1 MIVLIFFFGFFGL
14 SRSSQA
20 ADYYGATTGNDS
32 DNGSLGSPWRTINKA
47 LSACLLPLAML
58 CVSSAQAATYYV
70 DQTHP
75 GANDA
80 NSGTQTLPWKTIQ
93 KAADTL
99 AAGDTALVMSGTYPE
114 RITIPAP
121 KSGTAGSPI
130 TFKASP
136 RRSVVMQ
143 GFHVTANYIRIEGFD
158 ISTSMGGWNGGGVW
172 IAGNNLE
179 ILDNYF
185 HDIPGPAVSF
195 SWSFSWAGGAPGLW
209 HDIYIARNRI
219 YRCNM
224 GLSIRGRNIVAEDN
238 EIERL
243 IYTSG
248 DADNFRFF
256 GENITIRRSY
266 MHGTQQSEIGPSHT
280 DGFQTFDNNGE
291 FAQHVL
297 IENNILT
304 GFYHQGF
311 MGEAAFHGNSF
322 DITFRNNIFEGSQS
336 WGLAISDR
344 LRDVKAYN
352 NVFANITNHGVGL
365 TNGAQG
371 EVYNNI
377 FFNGGSN
384 YWADDTSTL
393 TAGGYNLIS
402 KSHYPNYKTATDLVD
417 IDPRFVDPANLLG
430 NDGLPFTADDGFHLQ
445 SNSPAIDAGVDLRAS
460 GMADDADRILRPQG
474 PAWDIGAYEFVSGVP
489 DTTPPS
495 APRNFRIR

>member
-1 MIVLIFFFGFFGL
+1 
-14 SRSSQA
+14 
-20 ADYYGATTGNDS
+20 
-32 DNGSLGSPWRTINKA
+32 
-47 LSACLLPLAML
+47 
-58 CVSSAQAATYYV
+58 
-70 DQTHP
+70 
-75 GANDA
+75 
-80 NSGTQTLPWKTIQ
+80 
-93 KAADTL
+93 
-99 AAGDTALVMSGTYPE
+99 
-114 RITIPAP
+114 
-121 KSGTAGSPI
+121 
-130 TFKASP
+130 
-136 RRSVVMQ
+136 
-143 GFHVTANYIRIEGFD
+143 
-158 ISTSMGGWNGGGVW
+158 
-172 IAGNNLE
+172 
-179 ILDNYF
+179 
-185 HDIPGPAVSF
+185 
-195 SWSFSWAGGAPGLW
+195 
-209 HDIYIARNRI
+209 
-219 YRCNM
+219 
-224 GLSIRGRNIVAEDN
+224 
-238 EIERL
+238 
-243 IYTSG
+243 
-248 DADNFRFF
+248 
-256 GENITIRRSY
+256 

-377 FFNGGSN
+377 FFNAGSN

-402 KSHYPNYKTATDLVD
+402 KSNYPNYKTATDLVD

-445 SNSPAIDAGVDLRAS
+445 SNSPAIDAGVDLSAS

-489 DTTPPS
+489 GTTPPS
-495 APRNFRIR
+495 APRNLRLRRGV